1 MKYTYKGP
9 TSGVTLVVNG
19 KDKEILLHNGKQV
32 DLPEDHDYTK
42 TLVALGHLTKVDV
55 SVSEPAEKG
64 GK

>member
-9 TSGVTLVVNG
+9 TSGVTLIVNG

-42 TLVALGHLTKVDV
+42 TLIALDHLTKVDV
-55 SVSEPAEKG
+55 GVSEPEKG